1 MMKFILLLALF
12 SPVVLLGQLT
22 TVGGIAPTQLVQN
35 TLVGQ
40 GVTVSNVQYIGAN
53 GAIGRFNGA
62 NTSVGLDEGI
72 ILTTGTINS
81 GPDGPYGPNQKPN
94 AGIDNGA
101 GGYALLTNLVGTNTY
116 NAAVLTFDF
125 VPQSD
130 TVRFRYVFGS
140 EEYPEWVGDQFNDVF
155 AFFISGPGI
164 PGGQQNMALIPG
176 TSQPVAINNV
186 NNGIANAGPCTNCM
200 FYKNNGTGNNAPFN
214 QNPFYV
220 EYDGLTVPLEAV
232 SPVQCGETYK
242 LIIAIADV
250 GDAIYDSGIF
260 LEANSLTSEQ
270 PVMVDYALSDDPYND
285 GQTMAQGCTSTTVT
299 ITRSGDNLDQALTV
313 PINLSG
319 TALEGVDFS
328 NVPTEVTFAP
338 FQTEITFTFDAL
350 VNPGI
355 TGTLSVILEFEIQD
369 PCGNDAFQYVEVF
382 INPVDQ
388 VEVIIENN
396 EVLCPGEEVELIAVA
411 SGGGSGYTYSWSTGE
426 TTPSIFVSPQSTETY
441 TVTVTDGCLGQTVS
455 ASGTVNVPDYD
466 DLTIFPTPDFTDD
479 CPFVPFDLSV
489 EANGGAGGYAYTW
502 TSANGAVISNSPVVN
517 VVPSQTTTYY
527 ISITDQCGEEISD
540 SVTITILSPPLE
552 ISVTPEQEICP
563 GDTALLE
570 VTATG
575 GFGNYYY
582 YWPTTGE
589 TTAQIFVNP
598 SQTTAYKVEVMDDCQ
613 TFKVVDETKVIVVQ
627 PDANFAIV
635 TDPIFNGLPITFQ
648 NLTNNG
654 NYYQWFFGD
663 GGFSN
668 QVHPN
673 NIYEFPGEYFVTL
686 IAEDLKGCT
695 DTITKPIRIREEH
708 FIYIPNAFTP
718 DGDRFNNFF
727 EASTINIRSLSIL
740 IFNRWGEVI
749 YSSESVDFKWDGSYN
764 GRMVRDGIYVWKIE
778 YETNEG
784 ESFEINGHVSVLR

>member
-1 MMKFILLLALF
+1 MNKAILYLLFFL
-12 SPVVLLGQLT
+12 PVFLHSQLS
-22 TVGGIAPTQLVQN
+22 TVGGIAPSQLVQN

-40 GVTVSNVQYIGAN
+40 GVTVSNVQYIGAS

-62 NTSVGLDEGI
+62 NTSVGLDQGI

-116 NAAVLTFDF
+116 NAAVLSFDF

-130 TVRFRYVFGS
+130 TVKFRYVFGS

-176 TSQPVAINNV
+176 TFQPVAINNV
-186 NNGIANAGPCTNCM
+186 NNGTNNTGPCTNCM

-232 SPVQCGETYK
+232 SPVQCGETYR

-270 PVMVDYALSDDPYND
+270 PVTVDYQLSDDPYND

-299 ITRSGDNLDQALTV
+299 ITRSGNNLDQPLTV

-319 TALEGVDFS
+319 TALQGVDFS
-328 NVPTEVTFAP
+328 SVPSEVTFAP
-338 FQTEITFTFDAL
+338 FQTEITFSFDAL
-350 VNPGI
+350 VNPGVL
-355 TGTLSVILEFEIQD
+355 GTLSVILEFEIQD
-369 PCGNDAFQYVEVF
+369 PCGNDSFQYVEVF
-382 INPVDQ
+382 INPVDD
-388 VEVIIENN
+388 VEVTIANN
-396 EVLCPGEEVELIAVA
+396 EVLCPGDEVELIAIA
-411 SGGGSGYTYSWSTGE
+411 SGGGSGYTYLWNTGE
-426 TTPSIFVSPQSTETY
+426 TTSSIFVSPQSTETF
-441 TVTVTDGCLGQTVS
+441 TVTVTDGCLEQTVS
-455 ASGTVNVPDYD
+455 ASGTVNVPNYD
-466 DLTIFPTPDFTDD
+466 DLTIFPTPDFDDD
-479 CPFVPFDLSV
+479 CPYVPFDLAV
-489 EANGGAGGYAYTW
+489 EANGGAGGYSYLW
-502 TSANGAVISNSPVVN
+502 TTENGTTISNSPVVN

-527 ISITDQCGEEISD
+527 ITVTDQCGEETSD
-540 SVTITILSPPLE
+540 SVTITILSPPLL
-552 ISVTPEQEICP
+552 ITVTPEQEICP
-563 GDTALLE
+563 GDSAVLE

-575 GFGNYYY
+575 GFGSYYY
-582 YWPTTGE
+582 FWPTTGE
-589 TTAQIFVNP
+589 TTSQITVNP
-598 SQTTAYKVEVMDDCQ
+598 LQTTAYEVEVMDDCQ
-613 TFKVVDETKVIVVQ
+613 SFKVVDETKVIVVQ
-627 PDANFAIV
+627 PEANFTIV

-663 GGFSN
+663 GGFST

-673 NIYEFPGEYFVTL
+673 NTYEFPGEYLVTL

-740 IFNRWGEVI
+740 VFNRWGEVV

-764 GRMVRDGIYVWKIE
+764 GTKVRDGVYVWKIE

-784 ESFEINGHVSVLR
+784 EAFEINGHVTVLR